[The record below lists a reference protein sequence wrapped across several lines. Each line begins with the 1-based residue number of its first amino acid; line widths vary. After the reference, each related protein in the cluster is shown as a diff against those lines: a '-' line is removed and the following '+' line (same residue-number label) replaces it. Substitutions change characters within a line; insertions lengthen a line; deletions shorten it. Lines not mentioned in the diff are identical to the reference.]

1 MKGLRNPY
9 PDGSKVDGQEAMAKR
24 TSEIVKNPKTR
35 WSGNFYLLKRFGSK
49 TRLAKRLVE
58 LLPEHTTYVE
68 VFGGTAVVLLAKPI
82 SPIEVYNDID
92 GELVNFFTVLRER
105 PDELIARCFF
115 QPYARADFFKYKSE
129 PFPNDPVE
137 RAARYMFLA
146 NSSFRF
152 HDICSNTFATHLAG
166 ETGRSSPAK
175 RWTSKVGK
183 LIAVAV
189 RLRDV
194 IIENRDFE
202 EIINIYDRP
211 EAVFFCDPPYTQG
224 VFSWDFS
231 EHLRL
236 ARCLK
241 NLKGKFLLTID
252 DSPLS
257 RQLYKDF
264 NLVAVIETPNGMKIT
279 GSSQWATYR
288 NLIITNY
295 EVKVDSLRD
304 GEPLVI
310 TDDSD
315 GTEFEDEDFEDG
327 NLEVEHNP

>member
-1 MKGLRNPY
+1 
-9 PDGSKVDGQEAMAKR
+9 MAKR

-49 TRLAKRLVE
+49 ARIARRLVE
-58 LLPEHTTYVE
+58 LLPEHNNYVE
-68 VFGGTAVVLLAKPI
+68 VFGGTAIVLIMKPI
-82 SPIEVYNDID
+82 SPVEVYNDID

-105 PDELIARCFF
+105 PEELIARCFL
-115 QPYARADFFKYKSE
+115 QPYAFDDFRKYRSE
-129 PFPNDPVE
+129 PPPDDPVE
-137 RAARYMFLA
+137 RAARYMFLV
-146 NSSFRF
+146 NSAFKFQDLRS
-152 HDICSNTFATHLAG
+152 STFATYIAG
-166 ETGRSSPAK
+166 SGKKCSPAR
-175 RWTSKVGK
+175 RWASKVGK

-211 EAVFFCDPPYTQG
+211 ETVFFCDPPYTQG

-241 NLKGKFLLTID
+241 NIKGKFLLTID

-264 NLVAVIETPNGMKIT
+264 NLVAVIETQNGMKAI
-279 GSSQWATYR
+279 GRSQWDTYR

-310 TDDSD
+310 TDDGD
-315 GTEFEDEDFEDG
+315 DDFEDEDFD
-327 NLEVEHNP
+327 LEVEYNP

>member
-1 MKGLRNPY
+1 
-9 PDGSKVDGQEAMAKR
+9 MAKR
-24 TSEIVKNPKTR
+24 TDEIVKNPKTR

-49 TRLAKRLVE
+49 ARVARRLIE
-58 LLPEHTTYVE
+58 LLPEHNTYVE
-68 VFGGTAVVLLAKPI
+68 VFGGTAIVLIMKPI
-82 SPIEVYNDID
+82 SPVEVYNDID

-105 PDELIARCFF
+105 PNELIARCFL
-115 QPYARADFFKYKSE
+115 QPYAFTDFRKYRSE
-129 PFPNDPVE
+129 YMSETPPNDPVE
-137 RAARYMFLA
+137 RAARYMFLV
-146 NSSFRF
+146 NSAFKFQDLRSG
-152 HDICSNTFATHLAG
+152 TFATYIAG
-166 ETGRSSPAK
+166 SRWKSSPAR
-175 RWTSKVGK
+175 RWASKVGK

-211 EAVFFCDPPYTQG
+211 ETVFFCDPPYTQG
-224 VFSWDFS
+224 LFSWDFS

-241 NLKGKFLLTID
+241 GIKGKFLLTID

-264 NLVAVIETPNGMKIT
+264 NLVAVIETQNGMKAI
-279 GSSQWATYR
+279 GSNQWATYR

-295 EVKVDSLRD
+295 EVKVDSLRG

-310 TDDSD
+310 TDDGD
-315 GTEFEDEDFEDG
+315 DDFEDEDFD
-327 NLEVEHNP
+327 LEVEHNP

>member
-1 MKGLRNPY
+1 
-9 PDGSKVDGQEAMAKR
+9 MAKR
-24 TSEIVKNPKTR
+24 ASEIVKNPKTR
-35 WSGNFYLLKRFGSK
+35 WSGNFYLLNRFGSK
-49 TRLAKRLVE
+49 ARIARRLVE
-58 LLPEHTTYVE
+58 LLPEHEVYVE

-82 SPIEVYNDID
+82 SPVEVYNDID
-92 GELVNFFTVLRER
+92 GELVNFFTVLREQ
-105 PDELIARCFF
+105 PNELIARCFF
-115 QPYARADFFKYKSE
+115 QPYALEDFRKYRVE
-129 PFPNDPVE
+129 PLPSDPVE
-137 RAARYMFLA
+137 RAARYMFLVNGA
-146 NSSFRF
+146 FRF
-152 HDICSNTFATHLAG
+152 HDFRSGTFATYIAG
-166 ETGRSSPAK
+166 GNSKAR

-189 RLRDV
+189 RLRGV

-202 EIINIYDRP
+202 EVINIYDRP
-211 EAVFFCDPPYTQG
+211 ETVFFCDPPYTQG

-241 NLKGKFLLTID
+241 NIKGKFLLTID

-264 NLVAVIETPNGMKIT
+264 NLVAVIETQNGMKAI
-279 GSSQWATYR
+279 GSSQGSSYR

-315 GTEFEDEDFEDG
+315 DTEFEDEDFEDG
-327 NLEVEHNP
+327 NFEVEHNP

>member
-1 MKGLRNPY
+1 
-9 PDGSKVDGQEAMAKR
+9 MAKR
-24 TSEIVKNPKTR
+24 TNEIVKNPKTR
-35 WSGNFYLLKRFGSK
+35 WSGCFYLLKRFGSK
-49 TRLAKRLVE
+49 ARIARRLIE
-58 LLPEHTTYVE
+58 LLPEHNTYVE

-82 SPIEVYNDID
+82 SPVEVYNDID

-115 QPYARADFFKYKSE
+115 QPYALDDFRKYRSE
-129 PFPNDPVE
+129 PPPDDPVE
-137 RAARYMFLA
+137 RAARYMFLVNGA
-146 NSSFRF
+146 FKFQDLRSS
-152 HDICSNTFATHLAG
+152 TFATYLAG
-166 ETGRSSPAK
+166 SGGRSSPAK
-175 RWTSKVGK
+175 RWASKVGK

-189 RLRDV
+189 RLRGV

-202 EIINIYDRP
+202 EVINIYDRP
-211 EAVFFCDPPYTQG
+211 ETVFFCDPPYTQG

-241 NLKGKFLLTID
+241 GIKGKFLLTID

-264 NLVAVIETPNGMKIT
+264 NLVTVIETQNGMKAI
-279 GSSQWATYR
+279 GSSQWVSYR

-295 EVKVDSLRD
+295 DVKVDSLRD
-304 GEPLVI
+304 GKPLVI

-315 GTEFEDEDFEDG
+315 DTEEFEEDEDFD
-327 NLEVEHNP
+327 LEVGHNP

>member
-1 MKGLRNPY
+1 
-9 PDGSKVDGQEAMAKR
+9 MAKR
-24 TSEIVKNPKTR
+24 VNEIVKNPKTR

-49 TRLAKRLVE
+49 ARIAKQLIE
-58 LLPEHTTYVE
+58 LLPEHNIYVE
-68 VFGGTAVVLLAKPI
+68 VFGGTAIVLIMKPI
-82 SPIEVYNDID
+82 SPVEVYNDID

-115 QPYARADFFKYKSE
+115 QPYARSDFQKYRSE
-129 PFPNDPVE
+129 PPPDDPVE
-137 RAARYMFLA
+137 RAARYMYLV
-146 NSSFRF
+146 NSAFRF
-152 HDICSNTFATHLAG
+152 HDYRSNTFATYTAG
-166 ETGRSSPAK
+166 SGKKSSQAR

-183 LIAVAV
+183 LVLVAM
-189 RLRDV
+189 RFRDV

-202 EIINIYDRP
+202 EIINNYDRP
-211 EAVFFCDPPYTQG
+211 ETVFFCDPPYTQG

-241 NLKGKFLLTID
+241 NIKGKFLLTID

-264 NLVAVIETPNGMKIT
+264 NLVAVIETQNGMKVI
-279 GSSQWATYR
+279 GSSQGTTYH

-295 EVKVDSLRD
+295 DVKVDSLRGD
-304 GEPLVI
+304 EPLVI
-310 TDDSD
+310 TDDD
-315 GTEFEDEDFEDG
+315 DDDFEDEDFD
-327 NLEVEHNP
+327 LEVEYNP